1 MIQNEGKKEKKKEEK
16 ERERKKKNKNFNVTL
31 INSVE
36 RTDSPEL
43 DSLLS
48 VGRTRCKVSG
58 QGGGCRKRSN
68 AGFGSVVS

>member
-1 MIQNEGKKEKKKEEK
+1 MIQNEGKEERKKEEK
-16 ERERKKKNKNFNVTL
+16 EEREKKNKNFNVTM

-48 VGRTRCKVSG
+48 VGRTRCKVSD